1 MPRLSRRDTLKFS
14 LGLGAATLALS
25 TPLRAF
31 AAGDTLRV
39 THFGGPYV
47 ALESIIGDAFVAS
60 GAGEV
65 EYEQDQP
72 NLILAKWQAQ
82 PDDPAY
88 DIGLLERAP
97 TLRAGAGGLALPLT
111 PENVPNL
118 ANALPGALA
127 DDGAGVALAF
137 DTIDIM
143 YDKNQVSEPITSWLD
158 LWRPELAGKI
168 MLPGMPIDGA
178 IVFTLVAVARA
189 MGLKEEQVE
198 ETFPRFIELK
208 DRVHSFYSDPN
219 QASQLLERGEIAAA
233 VQYSARIGQLMK
245 RHDNITRATPDEGVP
260 AIPYDLVVAAKTKA
274 PEAAASYVNLAL
286 TPQIQEQICSAILLN
301 PSVSGVEL
309 SDETVK
315 YIISDQ
321 SKMFAVNDPVV
332 IDLQQGW
339 LERWQREVQS

>member
-1 MPRLSRRDTLKFS
+1 MPRLSRRDTLKLS
-14 LGLGAATLALS
+14 LSLGAATLALS
-25 TPLRAF
+25 APLRAL
-31 AAGDTLRV
+31 AAGETLRV

-47 ALESIIGDAFVAS
+47 ALESIIGEAFVAA
-60 GAGEV
+60 GLGEV

-88 DIGLLERAP
+88 DIGLLERAA

-111 PENVPNL
+111 AEKVPNL
-118 ANALPGALA
+118 ANALPGAVA
-127 DDGAGVALAF
+127 ENGAGVALAF

-143 YDKNQVSEPITSWLD
+143 YDKKQVEKPITSWLD

-189 MGLKEEQVE
+189 LGLKEEKVDE
-198 ETFPRFIELK
+198 VFPRFAELK
-208 DRVHSFYSDPN
+208 SKVHSFYSDPN
-219 QASQLLERGEIAAA
+219 QASQLLERGEIAVA

-245 RHDNITRATPDEGVP
+245 RHENITRATPNEGVP

-274 PEAAASYVNLAL
+274 PTVAEQYVNLAL
-286 TPQIQEQICSAILLN
+286 SPKIQEQVCSTILLN
-301 PSVSGVEL
+301 PAVSGVDL
-309 SDETVK
+309 SQETLK

-321 SKMFAVNDPVV
+321 SKMFPVNDPVV

-339 LERWQREVQS
+339 MERWQREVQS